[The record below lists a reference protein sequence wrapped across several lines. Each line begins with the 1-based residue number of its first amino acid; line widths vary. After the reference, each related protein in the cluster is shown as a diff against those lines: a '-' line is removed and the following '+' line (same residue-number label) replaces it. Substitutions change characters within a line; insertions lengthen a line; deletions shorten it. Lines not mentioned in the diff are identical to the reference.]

1 MESLL
6 QDLRFSLRTLR
17 QSRGFATVAI
27 VTLALG
33 IGVTSTMFSVV
44 NTLLLRPLPF
54 RDADR
59 LVALRGSRA
68 STGGSEIPLSYADF
82 LDWRS
87 RSTTLQ
93 EAAIN
98 VSRDYTLLAGD
109 EPEYVDAQGVSAN
122 LFSLLGV
129 APLIGRTFRDEEDRA
144 GAERVVI
151 LGHALWQRRFAKDPR
166 VVGSTV
172 RLDGAP
178 YTVVGVMPPDFNF
191 PYTSQLWTP
200 IALDPTSTRG
210 NRSYEAIGR
219 MKPGATVDGVQ
230 RELSTIA
237 AALATEY
244 PETNA
249 GRGALVRPY
258 REWVVGDARS
268 PVLILFGSVGLVLL
282 IACANVGN
290 LMLARA
296 TGRERE
302 MALRS
307 ALGAARGRVIRQLLT
322 ESVVIGVAGAAAGAL
337 IAVWAL
343 EGIKSGLLPGDL
355 PYWWRFDVDL
365 RVLLFTAG
373 VAVITGV
380 LFGLAPAL
388 QGSRADLTTSL
399 REGGRG
405 SSGGRRQQGLRGA
418 LVVSEIAL
426 SIVLLIGASLMIKSF
441 LRLQRIDTGFD
452 PERVLTMRV
461 TLAGSTYD
469 SARARTQFVQRLLP
483 QVQALPGV
491 QAAGVVSYVPL
502 APSNT
507 QSTFVVEGQ
516 AKERG
521 SEPVTSWRPVSA
533 DYLPTLGI
541 PLVRGRQL
549 TVQDVSD
556 SAHVAI
562 INETMA
568 EKAFGTPDAVGR
580 RFRFGT
586 IPTNPWFTVVGIA
599 RDIVLNPLERE
610 AVNQAYVPFST
621 RSGRAITITL
631 RSATSGPAQLAP
643 AVTRLVHGLDA
654 SLAPYEVRTMDDLF
668 QSAVWTRRL
677 YGWLFASFAG
687 IALLL
692 ATVGVYGVINYA
704 VAQRT
709 REMGVRIA
717 LGAQRRDVLRLI
729 VGEGLG
735 LTAAGVLVGLAGAYA
750 ASRLLSGLLVDV
762 TATDPVS
769 FMGVP
774 ILLTAVAL
782 AASYLPARR
791 ATKVDPMEALRSE

>member
-1 MESLL
+1 VETLL
-6 QDLRFSLRTLR
+6 QDLRFALRTLHA
-17 QSRGFATVAI
+17 SRGFAVVAI
-27 VTLALG
+27 ITLALG

-54 RDADR
+54 RDAER

-82 LDWRS
+82 LDWR
-87 RSTTLQ
+87 RRATTL
-93 EAAIN
+93 EDAAIN
-98 VSRDYTLLAGD
+98 TSRDYTLLLGD

-122 LFSLLGV
+122 LFTMLGV
-129 APLIGRTFRDEEDRA
+129 APLIGRSFRVAEDRV

-151 LGHALWQRRFAKDPR
+151 LSYALWQRRFGTDPKVIGR
-166 VVGSTV
+166 TV

-178 YTVVGVMPPDFNF
+178 YVVVGVMPPDFNF

-200 IALDPTSTRG
+200 LALDPTTTRG
-210 NRSYEAIGR
+210 NRSHEAIGR
-219 MKPGATVDGVQ
+219 MKPGVTIDRVQ
-230 RELSTIA
+230 REMATIA
-237 AALATEY
+237 TALASEY

-258 REWVVGDARS
+258 REWVVGDVRS
-268 PVLILFGSVGLVLL
+268 AVLILFGSVGLVLL

-296 TGRERE
+296 AGRERE
-302 MALRS
+302 MALRT
-307 ALGAARGRVIRQLLT
+307 ALGAARARLIRQLLT
-322 ESVVIGVAGAAAGAL
+322 ESIVLGVAGAAVGAL

-343 EGIKSGLLPGDL
+343 EGLRSSLLPGDL
-355 PYWWRFDVDL
+355 PYWWKFEVDG
-365 RVLLFTAG
+365 RVLFFTA
-373 VAVITGV
+373 VIAVLTGV

-388 QGSRADLTTSL
+388 QGSRADLIAAL
-399 REGGRG
+399 RDGGRG
-405 SSGGRRQQGLRGA
+405 SSGSKRQRRLRGA
-418 LVVSEIAL
+418 LVVTEIAL
-426 SIVLLIGASLMIKSF
+426 SVVLLVGASLMIKSF

-452 PERVLTMRV
+452 PARVLTMRV
-461 TLAGSTYD
+461 TLAGTTFD

-491 QAAGVVSYVPL
+491 QAAGIVSYVPL

-507 QSTFVVEGQ
+507 QSTIVVEGRPV
-516 AKERG
+516 EHG

-533 DYLPTLGI
+533 DYLSTLGI
-541 PLVRGRQL
+541 PLVRGRQI
-549 TVQDVSD
+549 TTQEVSD
-556 SAHVAI
+556 STLVAI
-562 INETMA
+562 VSETMA
-568 EKAFGTPDAVGR
+568 EKAFGTPDPMGQ

-586 IPTNPWFTVVGIA
+586 SATGPWFTVIGVA
-599 RDIVLNPLERE
+599 RDIVMDPLDR
-610 AVNQAYVPFST
+610 APANQAYVPFST
-621 RSGRAITITL
+621 RHGRNITITV
-631 RSATSGPAQLAP
+631 RTATSAPAQVAP
-643 AVTRLVHGLDA
+643 AVARAVHALDP

-677 YGWLFASFAG
+677 YGWLFATFAA
-687 IALLL
+687 IALVL
-692 ATVGVYGVINYA
+692 ATVGVYGVISYA

-717 LGAQRRDVLRLI
+717 LGAQRGDVLRLI

-735 LTAAGVLVGLAGAYA
+735 LAAAGAILGVLAAIA

-762 TATDPVS
+762 SATDPVS

-774 ILLTAVAL
+774 ILLTSVAL
-782 AASYLPARR
+782 LASYLPARR
-791 ATKVDPMEALRSE
+791 ATRVDPMEALRSE